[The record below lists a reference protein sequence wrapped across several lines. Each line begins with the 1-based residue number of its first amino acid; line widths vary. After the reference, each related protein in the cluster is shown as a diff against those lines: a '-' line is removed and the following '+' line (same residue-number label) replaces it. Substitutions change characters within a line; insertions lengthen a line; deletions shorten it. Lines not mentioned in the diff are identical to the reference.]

1 MLKKINDEIKQA
13 MRDREKLRLQT
24 LRSLIND
31 FKNAGIDKRGKEGL
45 TEEVNSPAEYLT
57 DEEMIKLIQS
67 AAKSRRESIE
77 QYAAGGR
84 QDLADN
90 EQAELEI
97 LSEFLPKQLDEAELE
112 AIVKAAIDETGASS
126 MADMGGVM
134 KVAQVQ
140 IAGRADG
147 KRVSGVVRGLLA

>member
-31 FKNAGIDKRGKEGL
+31 FKNAGIDKRGKEVL

-77 QYAAGGR
+77 QYATGGR

>member
-31 FKNAGIDKRGKEGL
+31 FKNAGIDKRGKEVL

>member
-1 MLKKINDEIKQA
+1 MLKRISDEIKQA
-13 MRDREKLRLQT
+13 MRDKAKLRLQT

-45 TEEVNSPAEYLT
+45 TEEVNSPAEYLSG
-57 DEEMIKLIQS
+57 DEMTKILQS

-90 EQAELEI
+90 EQAELDI

-112 AIVKAAIDETGASS
+112 AIVKSAIEESGASS

-134 KVAQVQ
+134 KVAQAT

-147 KRVSGVVRGLLA
+147 KRVSAVVRQILG